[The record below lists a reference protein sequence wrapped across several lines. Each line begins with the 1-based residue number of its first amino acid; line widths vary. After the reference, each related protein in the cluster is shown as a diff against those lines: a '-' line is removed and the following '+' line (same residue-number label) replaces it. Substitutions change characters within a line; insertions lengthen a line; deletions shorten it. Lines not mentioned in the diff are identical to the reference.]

1 MMNCRVQE
9 ESVISERDF
18 SNFGHDVGW
27 QVILLSD
34 KCLYSERKKFGGCAF
49 GCRIRSCNKQI
60 MDCYSRS
67 VSSKREATFI
77 SLREAEM
84 AVKRK
89 GFIVS
94 LWTQNKN
101 FLQKLLK
108 DDCIYWRLE
117 PVFEDKRVLRILVM
131 YLNM

>member
-9 ESVISERDF
+9 EAVISERDF

-49 GCRIRSCNKQI
+49 GCRVRSWNKQI

-117 PVFEDKRVLRILVM
+117 PVFEDKG
-131 YLNM
+131 Y

>member
-9 ESVISERDF
+9 EAVISERDF
-18 SNFGHDVGW
+18 SNFGHGVGW
-27 QVILLSD
+27 QVILLSN

-49 GCRIRSCNKQI
+49 GCRVRSWNKQI

-117 PVFEDKRVLRILVM
+117 PVFEDKG
-131 YLNM
+131 Y

>member
-1 MMNCRVQE
+1 
-9 ESVISERDF
+9 
-18 SNFGHDVGW
+18 
-27 QVILLSD
+27 
-34 KCLYSERKKFGGCAF
+34 
-49 GCRIRSCNKQI
+49 

-108 DDCIYWRLE
+108 DVCIYWRLE
-117 PVFEDKRVLRILVM
+117 PVFEDKKGIKDFGNVLKYVDRE
-131 YLNM
+131 YWNGWLN

>member
-1 MMNCRVQE
+1 MMNCRVRE

-34 KCLYSERKKFGGCAF
+34 KGLYSERKKFGGCAF
-49 GCRIRSCNKQI
+49 GCRVRSWNKQI

-117 PVFEDKRVLRILVM
+117 PVFEDKG
-131 YLNM
+131 Y

>member
-49 GCRIRSCNKQI
+49 GCRVRSWNKQI

-117 PVFEDKRVLRILVM
+117 PVFEDKG
-131 YLNM
+131 Y